1 MTKPA
6 NDFWSRRKA
15 RVAQEAE
22 EVEAPVVEETPD
34 EELSDEEVL
43 AKFDLPDPDTLKL
56 GDDVKG
62 FMSKAVPEHLRRRA
76 LRKLWRTNPVLAC
89 LDGLNDYDDDFTDLA
104 MVKPDMKTAY
114 QVGKGMLAHLQEVA
128 RQADVL
134 LAKND
139 QIDIV
144 SEEGEDSDDVQEVES
159 VTVATVT
166 VDDTV
171 AELPQS
177 APRRRMRLN
186 FEDKSRSEVQS

>member
-134 LAKND
+134 LAKNE

-144 SEEGEDSDDVQEVES
+144 SEEGGDLDDVQEVES
-159 VTVATVT
+159 VTLAATT
-166 VDDTV
+166 VDDPV
-171 AELPQS
+171 AEAPLQ

-186 FEDKSRSEVQS
+186 FDEESRSEVQS